1 MHGQNILERLQDSYD
16 ELPRSSAK
24 AVSKPV
30 PNNHW
35 LQEKQ
40 RLQNDFIELLDISFF
55 TNINSEELDDLLIP
69 KIADFV
75 SKEIQSEFSEQ
86 AERMAKEI
94 YSQFAGLGPLEPLFN
109 DKSISEIMVNGTDTL
124 YIEKNGK
131 IQESEI
137 RFMNEKH
144 IRIIIEQIVG
154 GIGRYIDEKKPMV
167 DARLPDGSRVNII
180 IPPAALRGS
189 TITIRRFLHNK
200 LNTDDLVKL
209 GTASTEMISFLK
221 SAVEGSLNIM
231 ISGRTGSGKTTFL
244 NLISSFIPSDERI
257 VTIEDAAEVS
267 LQQKHVITL
276 ESIPPD
282 RKGENEVA
290 IRDLVKNALRM
301 RPDRIIVGECR
312 GNEAFD
318 MLQAMNTGH
327 DGSMS
332 TVHAN
337 SPRDALDR
345 IGSLFVMAGY
355 DIPNNVIRQHIASAL
370 DLIIQIDRLPD
381 GSRKVTQ
388 ITEITGMEG
397 EMITMQDIYDLE
409 WKMDD
414 NGKVI
419 AHHKGTGIRPQCATK
434 LENLGLSLP
443 EFVESATESASKS
456 QIDSV
461 SNHQSFSDEET
472 FLKTR

>member
-1 MHGQNILERLQDSYD
+1 MPGKDVLTRLQDSYD
-16 ELPRSSAK
+16 ELPRSSTAT
-24 AVSKPV
+24 VSKPG

-35 LQEKQ
+35 PQEKH
-40 RLQNDFIELLDISFF
+40 RLQNDFIDLLELSFF
-55 TNINSEELDDLLIP
+55 RNVSPEDLDEILRPQIFE
-69 KIADFV
+69 FV
-75 SKEIQSEFSEQ
+75 SKDILPELSEH
-86 AERMAKEI
+86 ADRMSAEI
-94 YSQFAGLGPLEPLFN
+94 YSQIAGLGPMEPLFQ
-109 DKSISEIMVNGTDTL
+109 DQSISEIMVNGTDTL

-131 IQESEI
+131 IQEADIKFQS
-137 RFMNEKH
+137 EKH
-144 IRIIIEQIVG
+144 IRIIIEQIVAV
-154 GIGRYIDEKKPMV
+154 IGRYIDEKKPMV

-180 IPPAALRGS
+180 IPPAALHGS

-200 LNTDDLVKL
+200 LDSNDLITL
-209 GTASTEMISFLK
+209 GTASPEMLSFLK

-244 NLISSFIPSDERI
+244 NLISGFIPEDERI

-282 RKGENEVA
+282 RNGENEVA

-318 MLQAMNTGH
+318 MLQAMNTVH

-337 SPRDALDR
+337 SPRDALSR

-397 EMITMQDIYDLE
+397 DMITMQDIYDLE

-414 NGKVI
+414 AGEVV
-419 AHHKGTGIRPQCATK
+419 AHHKCTGIRPQCAIK
-434 LENLGLSLP
+434 LENLGFPLP
-443 EFVESATESASKS
+443 DFGESATESVPKKNK
-456 QIDSV
+456 SV
-461 SNHQSFSDEET
+461 SNHQFISDEESM
-472 FLKTR
+472 LKTR